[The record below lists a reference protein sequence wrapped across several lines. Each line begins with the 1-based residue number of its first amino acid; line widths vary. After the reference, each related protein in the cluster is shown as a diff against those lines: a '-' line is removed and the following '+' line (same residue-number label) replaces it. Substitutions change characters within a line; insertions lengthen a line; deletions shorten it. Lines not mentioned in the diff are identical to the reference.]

1 MLTPEIIQRR
11 WVLQV
16 QRAQRGVE
24 YFLTEG
30 VNDFNIKQKKDW
42 NVCFTIYPQI
52 CFSSVEANLSI
63 LANIFYTVFLLLL
76 LLLLSLFFSKS
87 LNHFCNHY

>member
-30 VNDFNIKQKKDW
+30 VNDFHIKQKKDW
-42 NVCFTIYPQI
+42 NVCFTNYPQI
-52 CFSSVEANLSI
+52 CFYSVETNLSI
-63 LANIFYTVFLLLL
+63 LANIFYTDFLLLL
-76 LLLLSLFFSKS
+76 LLLFSLFFSKS
-87 LNHFCNHY
+87 LSHYSNHY